1 MTEQSPLQIPTAK
14 RAVGLF
20 RVLIILSLTILAV
33 YICYL
38 LVLPFLPALA
48 WALALTLLFLPVH
61 EQIEHSV
68 RGQNVAAAVSV
79 VLIAVV
85 VVVPGILLGN
95 QLIQEAANGA
105 AVINERLSSGEWLRP
120 LQTNPRTAAVAW
132 WIDEIN
138 LPEAAGRITSW
149 ATERSGKFIRA
160 SVGHAVTLVLTFY
173 LVFYFLRDR
182 EAALNVLLEVS
193 PLPENQMREL
203 FRRVAETIHATLYGT
218 LIVAAVQGTLGGLI
232 FWWLALPAPLLWGVV
247 MGALAI
253 VPVLGA
259 FVVWIPAAVF
269 LALNG
274 NWLEASILTVW
285 GAIVVGGIDNV
296 LYPMLVGDRIRL
308 HTIPTFMAIVGG
320 LTVFGA
326 SGVIL
331 GPLTV
336 TVTIFLLRIWGTHIP
351 EPKG

>member
-1 MTEQSPLQIPTAK
+1 LTEQSPLQIPTAK

-20 RVLIILSLTILAV
+20 RVLIILALTILAV
-33 YICYL
+33 YVCYL

-48 WALALTLLFLPVH
+48 WALTLTLLFLPVH
-61 EQIEHSV
+61 EQIEQSV
-68 RGQNVAAAVSV
+68 RRQNVAAAVSV

-95 QLIQEAANGA
+95 RLIQEAASGA
-105 AVINERLSSGEWLRP
+105 AMINELSSGEWLRS

-149 ATERSGKFIRA
+149 VTERSGGFIRA

-182 EAALNVLLEVS
+182 EAALNVLIEVS

-308 HTIPTFMAIVGG
+308 HTIPTFIAIVGG